1 MNLEYSISNIKKY
14 IETKIPR
21 FPEYLFF
28 ISFFIYVITQ
38 YLSGTMFSVNENFM
52 FFLMTFS
59 SVLALIK
66 IIVWD
71 NESSLYKVSVVLL
84 LIILFMAGKNSLDY
98 NFYYYAFL
106 IFSAKG
112 IDFKKILK
120 YYMMTLVVG
129 VIITVIFAITHMIPA
144 IVITRS
150 NSSILRLAMGSIYP
164 SDLAARI
171 FHLMVGYAVL
181 KKFKLTLPE
190 YLSIIAITITT
201 YIVTDTK
208 LDLILMILLIICL
221 SFYKYI
227 ITFMSM
233 IKPYIF
239 NLFILGFIAINILLA
254 YFYNPKISI
263 LNKLNGV
270 LTGRLDLAN
279 RGFNDYNV
287 TLYGQYVYQN
297 GWGGIHK
304 KIIDYFYIDSSLI
317 RILLMQGL
325 IVYII
330 LIWLILRDMRIFVE
344 NKQFSL
350 AIALLFIIVSSAID
364 QHLIEVT
371 FNFIFLASFADTA
384 YFKENRVK
392 KCI

>member
-1 MNLEYSISNIKKY
+1 MNQESIIDNIRLKV
-14 IETKIPR
+14 ETKLPKVS
-21 FPEYLFF
+21 EYLFF
-28 ISFFIYVITQ
+28 ASFFIYIITQ
-38 YLSGTMFSVNENFM
+38 YLGGTMFTIDGTVS
-52 FFLMTFS
+52 FLLLTIAS
-59 SVLALIK
+59 ILAFIK
-66 IIVWD
+66 IIIFD
-71 NESSLYKVSVVLL
+71 NESNLYKLTIVLL
-84 LIILFMAGKNSLDY
+84 LIILFAAGKNSFDY

-106 IFSAKG
+106 IFAAKN
-112 IDFKKILK
+112 IEFRKILK
-120 YYMMTLVVG
+120 YY
-129 VIITVIFAITHMIPA
+129 IIVLASGIIVTAIFALIHVIPA

-150 NSSILRLAMGSIYP
+150 NSSALRLALGSVYP

-190 YLSIIAITITT
+190 YLSVIAITITT

-227 ITFMSM
+227 VILMSM

-239 NLFILGFIAINILLA
+239 NLLILGFIAINILLA

-263 LNKLNGV
+263 LNKLNSA

-304 KIIDYFYIDSSLI
+304 KIIDYFYIDSSLV
-317 RILLMQGL
+317 RVLLMQGL

-330 LIWLILRDMRIFVE
+330 LICLMLRDMKIFVK

-350 AIALLFIIVSSAID
+350 AIALFFIIASSAID
-364 QHLIEVT
+364 QHLIEIT
-371 FNFIFLASFADTA
+371 FNFVFLASFANID
-384 YFKENRVK
+384 YFKDDRLS
-392 KCI
+392 

>member
-1 MNLEYSISNIKKY
+1 MNQESIIDNIRLKV
-14 IETKIPR
+14 ETKLPKVS
-21 FPEYLFF
+21 EYLFF
-28 ISFFIYVITQ
+28 ASFFIYIITQ
-38 YLSGTMFSVNENFM
+38 YLGGTMFTIDGTVS
-52 FFLMTFS
+52 FLLLTIAS
-59 SVLALIK
+59 ILAFIK
-66 IIVWD
+66 IIIFD
-71 NESSLYKVSVVLL
+71 NESNLYKLTIVLL
-84 LIILFMAGKNSLDY
+84 LIILFAAGKNSFDY

-106 IFSAKG
+106 IFAAKN
-112 IDFKKILK
+112 IEFRKILK
-120 YYMMTLVVG
+120 YY
-129 VIITVIFAITHMIPA
+129 IIVLASGIIVTTIFALIHVIPA

-150 NSSILRLAMGSIYP
+150 NSSALRLALGSVYP

-190 YLSIIAITITT
+190 YLSVIAITITT

-227 ITFMSM
+227 VILMSM

-239 NLFILGFIAINILLA
+239 NLLILGFIAINILLA

-263 LNKLNGV
+263 LNKLNSA

-304 KIIDYFYIDSSLI
+304 KIIDYFYIDSSLV
-317 RILLMQGL
+317 RVLLMQGL

-330 LIWLILRDMRIFVE
+330 LICLMLRDMKIFIK

-350 AIALLFIIVSSAID
+350 AIALFFIIASSAID
-364 QHLIEVT
+364 QHLIEIT
-371 FNFIFLASFADTA
+371 FNFIFLASFANID
-384 YFKENRVK
+384 YFKDDRLS
-392 KCI
+392 

>member
-1 MNLEYSISNIKKY
+1 MNLEYLIRDMKEKVEIKMPKIS
-14 IETKIPR
+14 
-21 FPEYLFF
+21 EYLFF
-28 ISFFIYVITQ
+28 TSFFIYIITQ
-38 YLSGTMFSVNENFM
+38 YLGGTMFTVDGTVS
-52 FFLMTFS
+52 FLLLTIS
-59 SVLALIK
+59 SILAFIK
-66 IIVWD
+66 IIIFD
-71 NESSLYKVSVVLL
+71 DESNLYKLTIVLL
-84 LIILFMAGKNSLDY
+84 LIILFAAGKNSFDY

-106 IFSAKG
+106 IFAAKN
-112 IDFKKILK
+112 IEFRKILK
-120 YYMMTLVVG
+120 YY
-129 VIITVIFAITHMIPA
+129 IIVLASGIIVTAIFALIHVIPA

-150 NSSILRLAMGSIYP
+150 NSSALRLALGSVYP

-227 ITFMSM
+227 VILMSM

-239 NLFILGFIAINILLA
+239 NLLILGFIAINILLA

-263 LNKLNGV
+263 LNKLNSA

-304 KIIDYFYIDSSLI
+304 KIIDYFYIDSSLV
-317 RILLMQGL
+317 RVLLMQGL

-330 LIWLILRDMRIFVE
+330 LICLMLRDMKIFVK

-350 AIALLFIIVSSAID
+350 AIALFFIIASSAID
-364 QHLIEVT
+364 QHLIEIT
-371 FNFIFLASFADTA
+371 FNFVFLASFANID
-384 YFKENRVK
+384 YFKDDRLS
-392 KCI
+392 